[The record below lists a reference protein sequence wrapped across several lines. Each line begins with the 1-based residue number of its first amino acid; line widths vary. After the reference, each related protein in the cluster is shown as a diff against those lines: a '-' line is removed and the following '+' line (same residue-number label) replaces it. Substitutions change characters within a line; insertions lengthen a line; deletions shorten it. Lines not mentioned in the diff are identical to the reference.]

1 MTRTHGRRRLI
12 VALAFVA
19 FVSLG
24 LPDGLLGVAWPS
36 VRATFGR
43 PVSHLGVLLAA
54 GTSGYLVSSFLG
66 GQFVRAIGVG
76 PLLLASSLTVAA
88 ALAGVAHAPNWAA
101 MVACAVVGGAGG
113 GAVDAG
119 INTFAASRFSARVVN
134 WLHACWGFGATTGP
148 VLMTAVLAR
157 GLSWRAGYQ
166 VVGVMLAL
174 LSLVFLFTLRLW
186 TIASEAAGPG
196 EGARDPTE
204 PAPESARMAS
214 AGEALRQPV
223 VWAQLPLFFL
233 YCGIESTAGQL
244 VYTLLTESRGM
255 APAPAGLATGG
266 YWAALT
272 VGRVV
277 FGQVAASVS
286 RRAVL
291 RIGLGLA
298 PLGAALIW
306 ANAGAAAS
314 VAGAALLGF
323 ALAPVFPTLISVTPQ
338 RVGAAFAAQAV
349 GFQVA
354 AGNAGI
360 AALPGAVGV
369 LARRTGLEVVGAF
382 LVCATIVLLVLQEAA
397 MHYADRRFS
406 RRGGDYAGAR
416 PKRPS
421 DS

>member
-1 MTRTHGRRRLI
+1 MTHTRDRHRLI

-19 FVSLG
+19 FISLG

-54 GTSGYLVSSFLG
+54 GTCGYLVSSFLG

-88 ALAGVAHAPNWAA
+88 ALAGIAHAPNWGA

-134 WLHACWGFGATTGP
+134 WLHACWGIGATTGP

-157 GLSWRAGYQ
+157 GLPWRMGYQ
-166 VVGVMLAL
+166 VVGVMLVL
-174 LSLVFLFTLRLW
+174 LSLVFLLTLRLW
-186 TIASEAAGPG
+186 TITPPPADAGSSTAA
-196 EGARDPTE
+196 APT
-204 PAPESARMAS
+204 AS
-214 AGEALRQPV
+214 ALEALRRGV

-233 YCGIESTAGQL
+233 YCGIEYSAGQL
-244 VYTLLTESRGM
+244 LYSLLTESRGM
-255 APAPAGLATGG
+255 AQARAGLATGG
-266 YWAALT
+266 YWASLT

-277 FGQVAASVS
+277 FGQIAASVS
-286 RRAVL
+286 RRSVL

-298 PLGAALIW
+298 PLGAAMIW

-338 RVGAAFAAQAV
+338 RVGRAFAPQAV

-360 AALPGAVGV
+360 ALLPGLVGV
-369 LARRTGLEVVGAF
+369 MARRIGLEVVGVF
-382 LVCATIVLLVLQEAA
+382 LVCATVFLFILHEAV
-397 MHYADRRFS
+397 MHYAGLVAGRNAAGTRTS
-406 RRGGDYAGAR
+406 RQ
-416 PKRPS
+416 PS
-421 DS
+421 PVS